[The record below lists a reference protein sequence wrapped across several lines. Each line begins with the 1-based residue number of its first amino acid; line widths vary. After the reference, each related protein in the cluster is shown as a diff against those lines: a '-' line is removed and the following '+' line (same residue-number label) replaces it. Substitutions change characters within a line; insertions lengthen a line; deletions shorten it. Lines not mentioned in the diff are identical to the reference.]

1 MAFPEMNWRIIFIT
15 IFGVVVSAM
24 PLLEVRAV
32 DESQGPIFAITEEN
46 DLFSNPLTADHTDRH
61 YTQGLK
67 MTYRDGDN
75 ELPQWVVKASGAL
88 PPLWMNTRAQNVG
101 YVFGQN
107 IYTPQDIQTNVQI
120 NTDRPYGGWLYGG
133 MFLQRRG
140 DMGDARIPALESF
153 EVDLGVTGPASLA
166 GTTQVNFH
174 HWFLASDVPRG
185 WHNQLD
191 NEPGLLLKYER
202 LWRLS
207 PNEQTAR
214 YVDLIPHIGAEVG
227 NIMVSGDLGA
237 TLRVGV
243 NLPDDFG
250 VQIIDAPASLIGG
263 ATLHSSP
270 FSCYAF
276 GGVDGRAVGQN
287 LFLDGNTLRDGPN
300 VERIPWVADFSCGV
314 ALSLF
319 RHLELS
325 YTRVVRTHEF
335 VGQKNA
341 DVFGSLTAKAMFRF

>member
-1 MAFPEMNWRIIFIT
+1 MNWRTIFIIIFWVIT
-15 IFGVVVSAM
+15 ATALSFS
-24 PLLEVRAV
+24 VRAA

-67 MTYRDGDN
+67 LTYREGDDD
-75 ELPQWVVKASGAL
+75 LPQWVAKVSNAL
-88 PPLWMNTRAQNVG
+88 PPLWISTSAQNVG

-107 IYTPQDIQTNVQI
+107 IYTPQDILTNALI
-120 NTDRPYGGWLYGG
+120 KTDRPYGGWLYGG

-140 DMGDARIPALESF
+140 NTSEAKIPVMESF
-153 EVDLGVTGPASLA
+153 EVDVGVTGPDSLA
-166 GTTQVNFH
+166 KAVQVNFH
-174 HWFLASDVPRG
+174 HWFFANDVPRG
-185 WHNQLD
+185 WNNQLA

-227 NIMVSGDLGA
+227 NIAIFGDLGA

-250 VQIIDAPASLIGG
+250 VQIIDAPTSLSGG
-263 ATLHSSP
+263 TTPRTSP

-287 LFLDGNTLRDGPN
+287 LFLDGNTLRNGPS
-300 VERIPWVADFSCGV
+300 VERIPCVADFSCGV

-319 RHLELS
+319 RHIELS

-341 DVFGSLTAKAMFRF
+341 DIFGSLTAKAMFQF

>member
-1 MAFPEMNWRIIFIT
+1 
-15 IFGVVVSAM
+15 M
-24 PLLEVRAV
+24 PA
-32 DESQGPIFAITEEN
+32 GC
-46 DLFSNPLTADHTDRH
+46 TAR
-61 YTQGLK
+61 
-67 MTYRDGDN
+67 
-75 ELPQWVVKASGAL
+75 
-88 PPLWMNTRAQNVG
+88 
-101 YVFGQN
+101 
-107 IYTPQDIQTNVQI
+107 
-120 NTDRPYGGWLYGG
+120 

-140 DMGDARIPALESF
+140 DTSDAKIPVLEGF
-153 EVDLGVTGPASLA
+153 EVDLGITGPASLA

-174 HWFLASDVPRG
+174 RWFVPDDVPRG

-207 PNEQTAR
+207 LNEQTAR
-214 YVDLIPHIGAEVG
+214 YVDLIPHAGAEVG
-227 NIMVSGDLGA
+227 NIGIFGDLGA

-250 VQIIDAPASLIGG
+250 VQIIDALASLSGG
-263 ATLHSSP
+263 TTPSSSP

-287 LFLDGNTLRDGPN
+287 LFLDGNTLRKGPS

-325 YTRVVRTHEF
+325 YTRVIRTHEF
-335 VGQKNA
+335 VGQKNS

>member
-1 MAFPEMNWRIIFIT
+1 MNRRIIFIAF
-15 IFGVVVSAM
+15 FGVVASAM
-24 PLLEVRAV
+24 PSPDLWAA
-32 DESQGPIFAITEEN
+32 DESQGPFFAITEEN

-67 MTYRDGDN
+67 FTYRDGDN
-75 ELPQWVVKASGAL
+75 ELPQWVFRASDAL
-88 PPLWMNTRAQNVG
+88 PALWMNTRAQNVG

-107 IYTPQDIQTNVQI
+107 IYTPQDILTSAPI
-120 NTDRPYGGWLYGG
+120 KTDRPYGGWLYGG
-133 MFLQRRG
+133 MFFQRRG
-140 DMGDARIPALESF
+140 DASDAQIPVLESF
-153 EVDLGVTGPASLA
+153 EVDVGVTGPASLA
-166 GTTQVNFH
+166 EAVQVNFH

-207 PNEQTAR
+207 LNEQTAR
-214 YVDLIPHIGAEVG
+214 YVDLIPHLGAEVG
-227 NIMVSGDLGA
+227 NVMIFGDLGA
-237 TLRVGV
+237 TLRVGM

-250 VQIIDAPASLIGG
+250 VQIIDAPASLNGG
-263 ATLHSSP
+263 TTPTSSP
-270 FSCYAF
+270 FSFYAF
-276 GGVDGRAVGQN
+276 GDVDGRAVGQN
-287 LFLDGNTLRDGPN
+287 LFLDGNTLRNGPS
-300 VERIPWVADFSCGV
+300 VDRIPLVADFSCGV

-319 RHLELS
+319 RYLELS

-341 DVFGSLTAKAMFRF
+341 DAFGSLTAKAMLQF